1 MLTTLVRRRS
11 RYETFYGW
19 HSSDGNFTNVGQSPI
34 PKGLE
39 EFYNATGKPG
49 ILELEG
55 VFFTAA
61 TKPLRGMVMKPGGA
75 AAWKTLAAEIK
86 PLVEKKVI
94 IGFMLGDEIV
104 WNGVS
109 WQDLNNTALLVKSTF
124 PDAFLYYNEGGAPLW
139 GNYNVNHKKTEY
151 PHIPDAVDYVSTD
164 DYGTIN
170 TGGMNAS
177 AIKKLANAPN
187 QYKRF
192 IYPRLLPHQKVFV
205 VPQAYAGAITGYCP
219 AVKSFSAPTPTD
231 LAAMDDCLL
240 NQTIGYLRWID
251 ADDKIVGLDGFH
263 LSTYGKAPGHVDY
276 GVVSM
281 PKTLECYMTLG
292 DQLNGK

>member
-1 MLTTLVRRRS
+1 M
-11 RYETFYGW
+11 
-19 HSSDGNFTNVGQSPI
+19 
-34 PKGLE
+34 
-39 EFYNATGKPG
+39 
-49 ILELEG
+49 
-55 VFFTAA
+55 
-61 TKPLRGMVMKPGGA
+61 
-75 AAWKTLAAEIK
+75 
-86 PLVEKKVI
+86 I

-104 WNGVS
+104 WNGIS

-124 PDAFLYYNEGGAPLW
+124 PEPFLCLYSSQRVSLCCHSSYSYRIKTGARWIRYYNEGGAPLW

-151 PHIPDAVDYVSTD
+151 PHIPNAVDFVSTD

-187 QYKRF
+187 QYLLQPISIASVFFSLPLSLPLSLSRVRAYVRACVCCKPLPCGSRYQRF

-205 VPQAYAGAITGYCP
+205 VPQAYAGAISGYCP
-219 AVKSFSAPTPTD
+219 AVKSFKSPTASD

-263 LSTYGKAPGHVDY
+263 LSTYGKAPASVDY
-276 GVVSM
+276 GVISM